1 MEEKNALD
9 QYMYIDFKIHS
20 KDGLEMASITLGM
33 LEKDGWERYHMYHNN
48 ELDLFYY
55 FFRKLIN

>member
-1 MEEKNALD
+1 MEEKNTNS
-9 QYMYIDFKIHS
+9 QYMYIDFKVHS
-20 KDGLEMASITLGM
+20 KDGLEKASITLNL

-55 FFRKLIN
+55 FFKKPIQ